1 MAPRVKRRLVLSSSV
16 GCGLLGLFLMSGCAA
31 PQENANGLD
40 HVVIILEENK
50 PAADVMGNSAA
61 PYLNQL
67 AATYATATNYSAI
80 TNPSLPNYLALTS
93 GTTGG
98 ITTDCKPN
106 PDGCQV
112 AGPNIADSVEAS
124 GRTWGMYAE
133 GMPKPCAMA
142 DSGRYAVK
150 HVPFLYYPS
159 VTDDAKRCAAHVV
172 PYSDFEHDLST
183 ADGLPDLSIISPDL
197 CNDMHDCSIETGDK
211 WLAREVPKIL
221 ASPAFTKNSLL
232 VVTFD
237 EGHRSDNTISLI
249 FAGPA
254 AKEKTVSNAV
264 YNHYSLLHTIE
275 DSWGLKPLTDNDRE
289 APLMTDLLKS
299 R

>member
-1 MAPRVKRRLVLSSSV
+1 MKRRVLMFGVLLVP
-16 GCGLLGLFLMSGCAA
+16 LLLAGCAGT
-31 PQENANGLD
+31 PESDHDTGFD

-50 PAADVMGNSAA
+50 PAVDVMGNAA
-61 PYLNQL
+61 ASYLNEL
-67 AATYATATNYSAI
+67 AASYATATNYSAI

-98 ITTDCKPN
+98 ITTDCTPN
-106 PDGCQV
+106 SENCQV
-112 AGPNIADSVEAS
+112 PGPNLADRVEAS
-124 GRTWGMYAE
+124 GRTWRMYAE
-133 GMPKPCAMA
+133 GMPEPCAMESA
-142 DSGRYAVK
+142 GRYAVK

-159 VTDDAKRCAAHVV
+159 VTDDTKRCASHVV
-172 PYSDFEHDLST
+172 PFSDFAHDMSS
-183 ADGLPDLSIISPDL
+183 AKGMPDLSIISPDL
-197 CNDMHDCSIETGDK
+197 CNDMHDCSIETGDR

-221 ASPAFTKNSLL
+221 ASTAFTKNSLL

-237 EGHRSDNTISLI
+237 EGNRSDNTISLI

-254 AKEKTVSNAV
+254 AKKHAVSKAP

-275 DSWGLKPLTDNDRE
+275 ASWQLKPLTTNDRE
-289 APLMTDLLKS
+289 APLMSDLLKS